1 MLKINETP
9 VRTSRSFGINNI
21 KIEDVQIPNEIKK
34 FEGLTITG
42 DTSKIEISDQVS
54 NKDITYGLGDILKSQ
69 INQKSNQ
76 KIQLIIKGS
85 TQKEINLIF
94 DFDEDNTGLV
104 ENIEIIA
111 EPNSKA
117 NIVIKYIS
125 NSEEEHYHNGLI
137 RLSSKKN
144 SKVNVII
151 VNLLNNKSNNFLIID
166 TELQNNAKSNFTIV
180 DFGAKNNISNYY
192 SNLIGN
198 EADNSINTIY
208 IGSENQLFD
217 INYISE
223 LRGEK
228 TNINMEIQGALKD
241 SAKKHFKGTI
251 DFKKGA
257 KKATGDEN
265 EFCMLLSKEARS
277 KALPMLL
284 CSEEDVQ
291 GNHSSAAGKVDE
303 RALFYIMSRGFSYKE
318 AMKLIVKTKFNN
330 ILETIKNEDLKEE
343 IINEIDRR
351 LD

>member
-21 KIEDVQIPNEIKK
+21 KLEDVEIPERIEP
-34 FEGLTITG
+34 FENLTITG
-42 DTSKIEISDQVS
+42 DTSNIEISEDLL
-54 NKDITYGLGDILKSQ
+54 NKDITYGLGDVLKNQ
-69 INQKSNQ
+69 INQKSNK
-76 KIQLIIKGS
+76 KIKISI
-85 TQKEINLIF
+85 TDVTEKEIALIF
-94 DFDEDNTGLV
+94 DFDEDNIHLV
-104 ENIEIIA
+104 ENIEIVA

-125 NSEEEHYHNGLI
+125 NSEEKNYHNGLI
-137 RLSSKKN
+137 RLISESN
-144 SKVNVII
+144 SETNITI
-151 VNLLNNKSNNFLIID
+151 VNLLNKATDNFITID
-166 TELQNNAKSNFTIV
+166 TQLQDNAKSNFTIV
-180 DFGAKNNISNYY
+180 DFGGKNNISNYY
-192 SNLIGN
+192 SNLIGKQ
-198 EADNSINTIY
+198 AKNSINTIY
-208 IGSENQLFD
+208 IGNGEQLFD

-241 SAKKHFKGTI
+241 SARKHFKGTV

-265 EFCMLLSKEARS
+265 EFCMLLSKDARS

-291 GNHSSAAGKVDE
+291 GNHASSAGKVDE
-303 RALFYIMSRGFSYKE
+303 KALFYIMSRGFSYKE

-330 ILETIKNEDLKEE
+330 ILETIKNNDLKEE

>member
-21 KIEDVQIPNEIKK
+21 KLEDVEIPEKIEP
-34 FEGLTITG
+34 FENLTITG
-42 DTSKIEISDQVS
+42 DTSKIEISEDLL
-54 NKDITYGLGDILKSQ
+54 NKDITYGLGDVLKNQ
-69 INQKSNQ
+69 IKQKSNK
-76 KIQLIIKGS
+76 KIKILINDTIKE
-85 TQKEINLIF
+85 EISLIF
-94 DFDEDNTGLV
+94 DFNEDNTQLV
-104 ENIEIIA
+104 DNIEIIA
-111 EPNSKA
+111 EPNSEA
-117 NIVIKYIS
+117 TIIIKYIS
-125 NSEEEHYHNGLI
+125 NSDEKNYHNGLI
-137 RLSSKKN
+137 KLISKQA
-144 SKVNVII
+144 SEVNIII
-151 VNLLNNKSNNFLIID
+151 VNLLNKETNNFITID
-166 TELQNNAKSNFTIV
+166 TQLQDNAKSNFTLI
-180 DFGAKNNISNYY
+180 DFGGKNNISNYY
-192 SNLIGN
+192 SNLTGK

-208 IGSENQLFD
+208 IGGDEQLFD

-228 TNINMEIQGALKD
+228 TNINMEVQGALKD
-241 SAKKHFKGTI
+241 NARKHFKGTI

-265 EFCMLLSKEARS
+265 EFCMLLSKGARS

-291 GNHSSAAGKVDE
+291 GNHASSAGKVDE
-303 RALFYIMSRGFSYKE
+303 NALFYIMSRGFSYKE

-330 ILETIKNEDLKEE
+330 ILENINNDDLREE

>member
-21 KIEDVQIPNEIKK
+21 KLEDVEMLNEIKH

-54 NKDITYGLGDILKSQ
+54 NNDITYGLGDILKNQ

-76 KIQLIIKGS
+76 NSKILIKDTIKE
-85 TQKEINLIF
+85 EINLIF
-94 DFDEDNTGLV
+94 DFDEDNTQLV

-117 NIVIKYIS
+117 TFVIKYIS
-125 NSEEEHYHNGLI
+125 NSEEQNYHNGLI
-137 RLSSKKN
+137 RLISKQN
-144 SKVNVII
+144 SEINVTIF
-151 VNLLNNKSNNFLIID
+151 NLLNKNSNNFLTID
-166 TELQNNAKSNFTIV
+166 TELQDNAKSNFTII

-265 EFCMLLSKEARS
+265 EFCMLLSKDARS

-291 GNHSSAAGKVDE
+291 GNHASSAGKVDE
-303 RALFYIMSRGFSYKE
+303 KALFYIMSRGFSYKE

-330 ILETIKNEDLKEE
+330 ILETIENEALKEE
-343 IINEIDRR
+343 IINEIDKM

>member
-9 VRTSRSFGINNI
+9 VRTSRIFGINNI
-21 KIEDVQIPNEIKK
+21 KLENEEIPNEIKE

-42 DTSKIEISDQVS
+42 DISKIEITDNVS
-54 NKDITYGLGDILKSQ
+54 NYDIEYGLGNELKSQ
-69 INQKSNQ
+69 IKTKSNQ
-76 KIQLIIKGS
+76 KIKLLIKDS
-85 TQKEINLIF
+85 LEEEIYLNF
-94 DFDEDNTGLV
+94 DFDEDNTQLV
-104 ENIEIIA
+104 DNIEIIA

-117 NIVIKYIS
+117 TIIIKYIS
-125 NSEEEHYHNGLI
+125 NSDDKNYHNGMLKL
-137 RLSSKKN
+137 LSKHN
-144 SKVNVII
+144 SEVNVII
-151 VNLLNNKSNNFLIID
+151 LNLLNNKSNNFVTID
-166 TELQNNAKSNFTIV
+166 NELYENSKSKFTII
-180 DFGAKNNISNYY
+180 DFGAKNNVSNYY
-192 SNLIGN
+192 SNLIGK

-208 IGSENQLFD
+208 IGSEEQLFD
-217 INYISE
+217 MNYISE

-228 TNINMEIQGALKD
+228 TNVNMEIQGALKD

-291 GNHSSAAGKVDE
+291 GNHASSAGKVDE
-303 RALFYIMSRGFSYKE
+303 KALFYIMSRGFSYKE

-330 ILETIKNEDLKEE
+330 ILESINIEYLKEE

>member
-21 KIEDVQIPNEIKK
+21 KLSDVEIPNEIKQ

-42 DTSKIEISDQVS
+42 DTSKIEISDNVLS
-54 NKDITYGLGDILKSQ
+54 DNITYGLGDVFKSQ

-76 KIQLIIKGS
+76 KIQLLIKDS
-85 TQKEINLIF
+85 IKEDFNLIF
-94 DFDEDNTGLV
+94 DFDEDNTQLV
-104 ENIEIIA
+104 DNIEIIA

-117 NIVIKYIS
+117 TIVIKYIS
-125 NSEEEHYHNGLI
+125 NSDDENYHNGLI
-137 RLSSKKN
+137 RLISKQK
-144 SKVNVII
+144 SETNVII
-151 VNLLNNKSNNFLIID
+151 VNLLNKNSNNFLSLD
-166 TELQNNAKSNFTIV
+166 TELQENAKSNFTII
-180 DFGAKNNISNYY
+180 DFGGRNNISNYY
-192 SNLIGN
+192 CNLVGN

-208 IGSENQLFD
+208 IGSDEQLFD

-265 EFCMLLSKEARS
+265 EFCMLLSKDARS

-303 RALFYIMSRGFSYKE
+303 KALFYIMSRGFSYKE

-330 ILETIKNEDLKEE
+330 ILETIKNNDLKDE

>member
-1 MLKINETP
+1 MLKLNETP
-9 VRTSRSFGINNI
+9 VRTSKIFGINNI
-21 KIEDVQIPNEIKK
+21 KLENEEIPNEIKE

-42 DTSKIEISDQVS
+42 DTSKIEITDNVSDY
-54 NKDITYGLGDILKSQ
+54 DLEYGLGNELKNQ
-69 INQKSNQ
+69 IKTKSNQ
-76 KIQLIIKGS
+76 KIKLLIKDLLEE
-85 TQKEINLIF
+85 EIYLNF
-94 DFDEDNTGLV
+94 DFDEDNTQLV
-104 ENIEIIA
+104 DNIEIIA

-117 NIVIKYIS
+117 TIIIKYIS
-125 NSEEEHYHNGLI
+125 NSDDKNYHNGMLKLI
-137 RLSSKKN
+137 SKQN
-144 SKVNVII
+144 SEINVII
-151 VNLLNNKSNNFLIID
+151 LNLLNNKTNNFVTID
-166 TELQNNAKSNFTIV
+166 NELYENSKSKFTII
-180 DFGAKNNISNYY
+180 DFGAKNNVSNYY
-192 SNLIGN
+192 SNLIGK

-208 IGSENQLFD
+208 IGSEEQLFD
-217 INYISE
+217 MNYISE

-228 TNINMEIQGALKD
+228 TNVNMEIQGALKD

-291 GNHSSAAGKVDE
+291 GNHSSSAGKVDE
-303 RALFYIMSRGFSYKE
+303 KALFYIMSRGFSYKE

-330 ILETIKNEDLKEE
+330 ILETIKIEDLKEE

>member
-21 KIEDVQIPNEIKK
+21 KLEDVDIPNEIKQ

-42 DTSKIEISDQVS
+42 DTSKIEISNQVS
-54 NKDITYGLGDILKSQ
+54 SKDITYGLGDILKSQ

-76 KIQLIIKGS
+76 KIQLLIKDS
-85 TQKEINLIF
+85 TKEEINLIF
-94 DFDEDNTGLV
+94 DFDEDNTQLV

-117 NIVIKYIS
+117 TIVIKYIS
-125 NSEEEHYHNGLI
+125 NSEEENYHNGLI
-137 RLSSKKN
+137 RLLSQQN
-144 SKVNVII
+144 SEVNVII
-151 VNLLNNKSNNFLIID
+151 VNLLNKQSNNFLTID
-166 TELQNNAKSNFTIV
+166 TELQNNAKSNFTII
-180 DFGAKNNISNYY
+180 DFGAKSNISNYY

-208 IGSENQLFD
+208 IGSDNQLFD

-265 EFCMLLSKEARS
+265 EFCMLLSKDARS

-303 RALFYIMSRGFSYKE
+303 KALFYIMSRGFSYKE

>member
-1 MLKINETP
+1 MLEINETP

-21 KIEDVQIPNEIKK
+21 KLTDVQIPNEIKE

-42 DTSKIEISDQVS
+42 DTSKIEISEQVS
-54 NKDITYGLGDILKSQ
+54 TNDITHGLGDMLKNQ

-76 KIQLIIKGS
+76 KIQLIVKDMIKE
-85 TQKEINLIF
+85 EINLIF
-94 DFDEDNTGLV
+94 DFDEDNAQLV
-104 ENIEIIA
+104 DNIEIIA

-117 NIVIKYIS
+117 NIIIKYIS
-125 NSEEEHYHNGLI
+125 NSDDENYHNGLI
-137 RLSSKKN
+137 RLISKQN
-144 SKVNVII
+144 SEINIII
-151 VNLLNNKSNNFLIID
+151 VNLLNKKSNNFLTID
-166 TELQNNAKSNFTIV
+166 TELQDNAKSNFTII

-208 IGSENQLFD
+208 IGSDEQLFD

-265 EFCMLLSKEARS
+265 EFCMLLSKDARS

-303 RALFYIMSRGFSYKE
+303 KALFYIMSRGVSYKE

-330 ILETIKNEDLKEE
+330 ILETIKNETLKEE

>member
-9 VRTSRSFGINNI
+9 VRTSRSFGINNM
-21 KIEDVQIPNEIKK
+21 KLEDVEIPNEIKE

-42 DTSKIEISDQVS
+42 DTSKIEISDGIQL
-54 NKDITYGLGDILKSQ
+54 KDIKYGLGDMLKCQ

-76 KIQLIIKGS
+76 KIKVIIKDLI
-85 TQKEINLIF
+85 KEEANLIF
-94 DFDEDNTGLV
+94 DFDEDNTQLV

-117 NIVIKYIS
+117 TIVIKYIS
-125 NSEEEHYHNGLI
+125 NSDEENYHNGLI
-137 RLSSKKN
+137 RLISKQN

-151 VNLLNNKSNNFLIID
+151 VNLLNKKSNNFLSLD
-166 TELQNNAKSNFTIV
+166 TELQDNAKSNFTII

-241 SAKKHFKGTI
+241 NAKKHFKGTI

-303 RALFYIMSRGFSYKE
+303 KALFYIMSRGFSYKE

-330 ILETIKNEDLKEE
+330 ILETIKNETLKEE
-343 IINEIDRR
+343 IIHEIDRR